1 LDDEVYDA
9 LRAKDAALC
18 IADHD
23 DFETPAVRTASWGY
37 ARLHRLTY
45 DDGALAAWRE
55 RLSGLGFEEL
65 YVFFKHDETAGS
77 GPSAALAFSR
87 ER

>member
-1 LDDEVYDA
+1 M
-9 LRAKDAALC
+9 C

-45 DDGALAAWRE
+45 DDAALAAWRE
-55 RLSGLGFEEL
+55 RLAGLGAAEL

-77 GPSAALAFSR
+77 GPAAAEAFTR
-87 ER
+87 GERPEGR